1 MICLR
6 GGIIVLLMALC
17 WYSSPAM
24 SAEIDLISRS
34 GFGTIGN
41 GPSSE
46 PDINADGRFI
56 AYVSD
61 ADNLVDHDPG
71 SWYWN
76 TDPDIFLLD
85 RDSGVLAFRSPG

>member
-1 MICLR
+1 MIFLR
-6 GGIIVLLMALC
+6 RRIIVLLMALC

-24 SAEIDLISRS
+24 SAEIDLVSRS

-56 AYVSD
+56 GHPTRSLLRFWSVA
-61 ADNLVDHDPG
+61 LVRTIAGP
-71 SWYWN
+71 SKSKS
-76 TDPDIFLLD
+76 T
-85 RDSGVLAFRSPG
+85 